1 MVVIGPCIDTD
12 LARLAYPP
20 IDNILLRNI
29 SKAPDVYSPH
39 KQNWGKVKWTNLNE
53 EGYYDLIDQ
62 LRGALQP
69 SKPFLAIERFWNVTD
84 DSEI

>member
-1 MVVIGPCIDTD
+1 MVVTGPCVDTD

-20 IDNILLRNI
+20 IDNILLSNI
-29 SKAPDVYSPH
+29 AKAPDVHSQH
-39 KQNWGKVKWTNLNE
+39 KQSWGKVKWTKLNE
-53 EGYYDLIDQ
+53 RGYYDLIDQ

-69 SKPFLAIERFWNVTD
+69 SEPFWAIERFWNIAD